1 MLDRERAELL
11 RQYAGQVL
19 AAIVGTSVG
28 TEALPR
34 PDKAAKQ
41 ACALAGALVQEVEKS
56 EAKLGK

>member
-19 AAIVGTSVG
+19 AAIISTSSG

-41 ACALAGALVQEVEKS
+41 ACVMANALLQEVEKA
-56 EAKLGK
+56 ETKLGK